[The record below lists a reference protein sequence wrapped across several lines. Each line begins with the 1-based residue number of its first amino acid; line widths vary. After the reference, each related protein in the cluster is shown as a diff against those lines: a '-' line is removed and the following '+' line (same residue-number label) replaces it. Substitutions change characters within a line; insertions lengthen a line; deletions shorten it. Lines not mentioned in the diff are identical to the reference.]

1 MSSPSSMKSYS
12 ARLALEPRPVTY
24 RPKDLPRD
32 LKNPLHHILTP
43 RDLTLRYWWLSN
55 LDKAEEARLVGLAQS
70 GDRRAFA
77 ELFKH
82 FHKFI
87 LGVAG
92 KRMRGR
98 PAGNW
103 RKQTDGLFE
112 DLIAAGC
119 VGFCEAL
126 RNFDL
131 SWDDRFSTLAYYR
144 IAGAISDE
152 AVAFRKRGIKSEANR
167 HRAIFRR
174 SKRPVFKSFEEF
186 ARAKAEVDAWG
197 RRESYADDPRSG
209 TSNDLRRGD
218 AAYKADQEFKAEKYG
233 EVDRWA
239 AAQLY
244 DFFNPHQLSNVRRSH
259 KPRSDLID
267 RLAIDFDKRAARRL
281 KEIGRRAYAL
291 ELKAHDD
298 ARAAAARRRDRVEW
312 IKACASRGITMVEN
326 VQNDFDCQSAIKEKV
341 A

>member
-1 MSSPSSMKSYS
+1 MDFRNRGISSEDFEVADHFKDRRLTFSEPDRHLGQTRTETFVDVFAQFNEKLFSSFSLLKVKTS
-12 ARLALEPRPVTY
+12 ATGIRLAPEPRPVTY

-119 VGFCEAL
+119 VGFCEGTTAL
-126 RNFDL
+126 APWHTIALLAPSATRPWRLESAASNLKLTDIGRYFGVRKDRSLNRSRNL
-131 SWDDRFSTLAYYR
+131 RGRRRKSMLG
-144 IAGAISDE
+144 AGAKATPMIQGR
-152 AVAFRKRGIKSEANR
+152 ALVTTFGAAMPRIKLIRNLR
-167 HRAIFRR
+167 
-174 SKRPVFKSFEEF
+174 
-186 ARAKAEVDAWG
+186 
-197 RRESYADDPRSG
+197 PRSM
-209 TSNDLRRGD
+209 
-218 AAYKADQEFKAEKYG
+218 
-233 EVDRWA
+233 
-239 AAQLY
+239 
-244 DFFNPHQLSNVRRSH
+244 
-259 KPRSDLID
+259 
-267 RLAIDFDKRAARRL
+267 AR
-281 KEIGRRAYAL
+281 
-291 ELKAHDD
+291 
-298 ARAAAARRRDRVEW
+298 
-312 IKACASRGITMVEN
+312 
-326 VQNDFDCQSAIKEKV
+326 
-341 A
+341 